1 MFIDQLKVWSS
12 IRLPERP
19 EREKR
24 QRETNINRERKTN
37 KQRETETGRY
47 IQISERRDRSAGT
60 PGFAEV

>member
-1 MFIDQLKVWSS
+1 MEQHPVT
-12 IRLPERP
+12 RET
-19 EREKR
+19 REKR

-47 IQISERRDRSAGT
+47 IHISERRDRSTGT

>member
-1 MFIDQLKVWSS
+1 MEQHPVT
-12 IRLPERP
+12 RET
-19 EREKR
+19 REKR